1 MNLVLSPKLS
11 ATQKLSVCNNLCPG
25 PDFRHRWSISDLSG
39 IYALKMHWVKSFV
52 PTVLWHMKDGPECKH
67 NMDQFYWWLD
77 FCVGSFRPCSLF
89 SLSFLSTLQ
98 RSMWRLVHD
107 SSNTPWYFPARV
119 PGPHFSSFPFLQV
132 QDRVWERCRWCSW
145 WHEVLRKIAAAKK
158 PRQGCSAL
166 ASECVFVWGGALDLL
181 PLQEWWRRRWRAPR
195 GCQSDVLLWWSCCC
209 CTPLLS
215 APQSRTGE

>member
-1 MNLVLSPKLS
+1 MVGLLCGFVSSLQPVFPLFFKHTTEKHVEVGAWFFKHTVVFS
-11 ATQKLSVCNNLCPG
+11 CPG
-25 PDFRHRWSISDLSG
+25 SW
-39 IYALKMHWVKSFV
+39 
-52 PTVLWHMKDGPECKH
+52 PTL
-67 NMDQFYWWLD
+67 L
-77 FCVGSFRPCSLF
+77 L
-89 SLSFLSTLQ
+89 LLL
-98 RSMWRLVHD
+98 
-107 SSNTPWYFPARV
+107 
-119 PGPHFSSFPFLQV
+119 LQV